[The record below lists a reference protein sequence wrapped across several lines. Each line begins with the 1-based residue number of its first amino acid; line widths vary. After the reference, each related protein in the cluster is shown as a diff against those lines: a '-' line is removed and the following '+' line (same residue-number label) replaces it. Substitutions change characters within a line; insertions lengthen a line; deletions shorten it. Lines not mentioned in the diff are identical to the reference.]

1 MLTSLETFQYLNQII
16 QTYISRF
23 YFYGQVIILIS
34 ISNYLYLRNS
44 HLDVR
49 EEIKLAW
56 LGEEINFFANKN
68 GREGR
73 KTSKERKTLVK
84 MENYIT
90 EGKII
95 LY

>member
-34 ISNYLYLRNS
+34 ISNYLNLRNS

-56 LGEEINFFANKN
+56 LGEEINFFAK
-68 GREGR
+68 
-73 KTSKERKTLVK
+73 K
-84 MENYIT
+84 T
-90 EGKII
+90 EGKEGK
-95 LY
+95 LVKRGKL